1 MKYIVNIVR
10 NLSNEKMYISSYTAH
25 KRKFSIKEFCIKCHQ
40 IRSFLRTWSYL
51 LKRFLMENFI
61 FCAVQLEKANLFRWV
76 LFHEVT
82 FVDKFSTKIA
92 AFYKLA
98 STFSLFCSIDQNSW
112 ENPAKVL
119 IFEKLA
125 AFNLNFVKNLE
136 LC

>member
-25 KRKFSIKEFCIKCHQ
+25 KRKFSIKEFCIKYHQ

-61 FCAVQLEKANLFRWV
+61 FCAVQLEKANLLRWV
-76 LFHEVT
+76 LFQEVT

-98 STFSLFCSIDQNSW
+98 STFSLFCSIDQTSW

-119 IFEKLA
+119 VFEKLA
-125 AFNLNFVKNLE
+125 AFNFNFVKNLQ